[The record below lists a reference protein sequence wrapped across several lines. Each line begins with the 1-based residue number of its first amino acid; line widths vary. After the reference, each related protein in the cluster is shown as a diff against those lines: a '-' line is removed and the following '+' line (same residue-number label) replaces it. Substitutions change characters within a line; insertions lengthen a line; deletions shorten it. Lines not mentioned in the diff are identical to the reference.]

1 MSSHP
6 TLIRDLILAGVSA
19 DLVSRVA
26 EAMSRTPRKQTTAL
40 PDHWAPEESDVDAL
54 RELGWRTADIET
66 ELYRFRDHARSNAR
80 RQADWSAAFRNW
92 MRSGYQKRGPEHD
105 KRSVL
110 AAADRLGERIG
121 GNARDYEPG
130 TEGPRK
136 LDLGP
141 GSHGVRLISK
151 R

>member
-1 MSSHP
+1 MGDA

-26 EAMSRTPRKQTTAL
+26 AAMSGTPRKQTTAL
-40 PDHWAPEESDVDAL
+40 ADHWEPAESDVEAL
-54 RELGWRTADIET
+54 RELGWRTTDIET
-66 ELYRFRDHARSNAR
+66 ELYRFRDHARSNGR
-80 RQADWSAAFRNW
+80 RQVDWDAAFRNW

-110 AAADRLGERIG
+110 AAADRLVERTG
-121 GNARDYEPG
+121 GDARGYKPG
-130 TEGPRK
+130 TA
-136 LDLGP
+136 GP
-141 GSHGVRLISK
+141 GELDFGAGPNGLRLISK

>member
-1 MSSHP
+1 MGDP

-26 EAMSRTPRKQTTAL
+26 AVMAGRERRATTAL
-40 PDHWAPEESDVDAL
+40 PDHWSPQEHDMDAL

-66 ELYRFRDHARSNAR
+66 ELYRFRDHARSNGR
-80 RQADWSAAFRNW
+80 RQVDWDAAFRNW
-92 MRSGYQKRGPEHD
+92 MRSGYQKRGPESD

-110 AAADRLGERIG
+110 AAAERLAERTG
-121 GNARDYEPG
+121 GDARGYKPG
-130 TEGPRK
+130 TAGPGE

-141 GSHGVRLISK
+141 GPNGLRLISK